1 MIAIK
6 VKLEEIN
13 KICDWSIDETQ
24 TLIDQ
29 TKTFLKNQN
38 ITSNILYHIYNP
50 ETNMFVINSHD
61 LKNISKPF

>member
-6 VKLEEIN
+6 VKLEENN
-13 KICDWSIDETQ
+13 KTYDWNIEETQ

-38 ITSNILYHIYNP
+38 ITSNILYHLYNP
-50 ETNMFVINSHD
+50 ETNMFIINSPD
-61 LKNISKPF
+61 LKNICK